1 MIQTSYLAANYPNPI
16 LCVYG
21 NATSQIQIVQL
32 MSISNLNFRRV
43 VFPGQRLLFKALP
56 NAQLEIHMAL
66 IDREITSD
74 RITCSCLQV
83 GEQATFVHPLAN

>member
-1 MIQTSYLAANYPNPI
+1 METSHLPSNYFSSI

-32 MSISNLNFRRV
+32 ISVPNLNFKRV
-43 VFPGQRLLFKALP
+43 IFPGQRLLFKALP

-66 IDREITSD
+66 IDSEISSD
-74 RITCSCLQV
+74 RITCNCLQV
-83 GEQATFVHPLAN
+83 DEQATSVHLAN

>member
-1 MIQTSYLAANYPNPI
+1 MQTTYLATNYFNSV

-32 MSISNLNFRRV
+32 MSVPNLNFKRV

-56 NAQLEIHMAL
+56 NAQLEIHTAS

-74 RITCSCLQV
+74 RITCNCLQV
-83 GEQATFVHPLAN
+83 DEQAAFVY

>member
-1 MIQTSYLAANYPNPI
+1 MIQTSHLAANYSNPI

-32 MSISNLNFRRV
+32 MSIPNLNFERV

-56 NAQLEIHMAL
+56 NAQLEIHRAL

-83 GEQATFVHPLAN
+83 NEQATFVHHLVN